1 MTATHRQH
9 VTAEGLGLK
18 LDYMHLTLDTDSGIA
33 RLVLDRPGKMNA
45 VTLGM
50 RDQIADVFRVLER
63 DGRARVV
70 IVRGAGEEA
79 FTAGGE
85 IAMFLEAGPGPL
97 SYLHDNVAAAERF
110 PGPVIAAI
118 DGFCLGVG
126 LEIALSCDFRIA
138 TSRAVFGLPEV
149 RLGMLPGSGGSQR
162 VARLVGLGRAK
173 DMILRSRRIPAPEAH
188 AWGLITQVVEPDQ
201 LDSAA
206 DALARELLAQPRLA
220 VETAKRVLNLSQ
232 DTPLSAGLQVE
243 GYAYGMLRGTPDFAE
258 GVQAFVEKRKPR
270 YVHDPNQAPPRG

>member
-85 IAMFLEAGPGPL
+85 IALF
-97 SYLHDNVAAAERF
+97 
-110 PGPVIAAI
+110 
-118 DGFCLGVG
+118 
-126 LEIALSCDFRIA
+126 CDFRIA

-188 AWGLITQVVEPDQ
+188 AWGLITDVVEPDQ
-201 LDSAA
+201 LESAA

-258 GVQAFVEKRKPR
+258 GVQAFVEKRK
-270 YVHDPNQAPPRG
+270 

>member
-9 VTAEGLGLK
+9 VTADALGLQ
-18 LDYMHLTLDTDSGIA
+18 LDYMHLTLDTASGIA

-85 IAMFLEAGPGPL
+85 IAMF
-97 SYLHDNVAAAERF
+97 
-110 PGPVIAAI
+110 
-118 DGFCLGVG
+118 
-126 LEIALSCDFRIA
+126 CDFRIA

-173 DMILRSRRIPAPEAH
+173 DMILR
-188 AWGLITQVVEPDQ
+188 
-201 LDSAA
+201 
-206 DALARELLAQPRLA
+206 
-220 VETAKRVLNLSQ
+220 
-232 DTPLSAGLQVE
+232 
-243 GYAYGMLRGTPDFAE
+243 
-258 GVQAFVEKRKPR
+258 
-270 YVHDPNQAPPRG
+270 